1 MANPPS
7 LANDIAFAQNNGQGP
22 LTVAPNGAITNQ
34 HGEKMVYDSSGNL
47 APAPVTMPQLPG
59 QPPMPMPTAVPPP
72 APGAS
77 PAQPAP
83 VPMPPLPGQPPVPV
97 PPPAPGANPVQPV
110 TYPSRFSSTADA
122 IAYAQSNGQGQLKV
136 ASDGTLTNQFGQP
149 MVYDSAGNLAPG
161 PMSSATSAPPAMP
174 VQPAQTVN
182 FASRFNS
189 TADAI
194 TFAQSNGQ
202 GSLIVAVNGTIT
214 NRFGEVMV
222 YDSTGNLAPAPKFV
236 APMGTMPNGAN
247 GVGMPMAPGPT
258 NQTFNYAMVS
268 LPTFG
273 SDAYK
278 AILLETGRKDL
289 IGFNYGA
296 HLAVKKE
303 TSLPNFGTYIDA
315 SSGTEL
321 LALLGKVNVNEL
333 MASSSPAQVQQ
344 LIQKFA
350 KDPAFAS
357 FLNTAT
363 AAPMPAI
370 NTPAYE
376 NLLKETGRTNLE
388 GFNLQ
393 AHLKVVTES
402 QQTMART
409 GMTAFNDATNLKV
422 GSSGNDV
429 IRQSDDP
436 MRRVLIGGEGDDQ
449 VLGGKDGD
457 VLIGGSGNDAL
468 NGGEGLDKLV
478 MTSSRANTKIT
489 RKADGSY
496 SFKDTT
502 GAEGED
508 TVVNVERVYLS
519 DVNLAIDVAPDK
531 PAGQTALLIGAVFG
545 PAAVRNPAFVG
556 LGLSLLDSGTSF
568 ENLCSLAMSAAGAT
582 KPEDVVKLLYTNV
595 IGAAPSFDQAAPFV
609 AMLNQ
614 GTSVGALTRMAAEL
628 DLTATRVDLAGIAQT
643 GLEFSAS

>member
-1 MANPPS
+1 MTNTPS
-7 LANDIAFAQNNGQGP
+7 LANQIAFAQNNGQGP
-22 LTVAPNGAITNQ
+22 LNVAPNGSITNQ
-34 HGEKMVYDSSGNL
+34 HGETMVLDSSGNL
-47 APAPVTMPQLPG
+47 APAPISMPPIPG
-59 QPPMPMPTAVPPP
+59 QPPAPPV
-72 APGAS
+72 
-77 PAQPAP
+77 AP
-83 VPMPPLPGQPPVPV
+83 VPPVPPVPAAPPV
-97 PPPAPGANPVQPV
+97 PPVTPAPPQPV
-110 TYPSRFSSTADA
+110 ANTSRFSSTQDAIQFAQSNGQGNLTVAANGTITNRYGEIMVYDSTGNLAPAPKSQPVSNPGPIATPTQTPTTAAPVVYSNRFSSTEDA
-122 IAYAQSNGQGQLKV
+122 IAYAQSNGQGNLTV
-136 ASDGTLTNQFGQP
+136 A
-149 MVYDSAGNLAPG
+149 A
-161 PMSSATSAPPAMP
+161 
-174 VQPAQTVN
+174 
-182 FASRFNS
+182 
-189 TADAI
+189 
-194 TFAQSNGQ
+194 
-202 GSLIVAVNGTIT
+202 NGTIT

-222 YDSTGNLAPAPKFV
+222 YDSTGNLAPAPKSV
-236 APMGTMPNGAN
+236 APMGTTPNGSN
-247 GVGMPMAPGPT
+247 GGGMPMAPGPN
-258 NQTFNYAMVS
+258 NQTTNFTVVP
-268 LPTFG
+268 LPAFG

-278 AILLETGRKDL
+278 AILLETGRTDL

-303 TSLPNFGTYIDA
+303 TSLPNFGTYINA
-315 SSGTEL
+315 SSGTDL

-388 GFNLQ
+388 GFDMQ

-402 QQTMART
+402 QQVMAKT
-409 GMTAFNDATNLKV
+409 GLVATSDISNFKV
-422 GSSGNDV
+422 GTSGNDI

-436 MRRVLIGGEGDDQ
+436 TRRVLVGGEGNDQ
-449 VLGGKDGD
+449 VLGGTGAD
-457 VLIGGSGNDAL
+457 VLIGGSGDDIL
-468 NGGEGLDKLV
+468 NGGDGMDKLI
-478 MTSSRANTKIT
+478 MTSSRANTQIK
-489 RKADGSY
+489 RNADGS
-496 SFKDTT
+496 FTLKDTT
-502 GAEGED
+502 GAEGQD
-508 TVVNVERVYLS
+508 SVAGIERIYLA
-519 DVNLAIDVAPDK
+519 DANLALDVAPDK

-545 PAAVRNPAFVG
+545 AAAVRNPAYVG
-556 LGLSLLDSGTSF
+556 IGLNLLDSGTSF

-595 IGAAPSFDQAAPFV
+595 IGAAPSLDQAAPFV

-614 GTSVGALTRMAAEL
+614 GTSIGALTKMAAEL